1 MLSTLAHG
9 TSLGLSA
16 MAAILLV
23 VAACQFHTM
32 PSPLVAVSAP
42 GQHFVLTGAAVFL
55 AACVSSTVGFAFSA
69 IAAAMILHL
78 VPNTIEAVQ
87 IMMIASIG
95 IQAYS
100 VLALRQTICWKTC
113 LPFLVGG
120 ALTIPVGTYLLLTSS
135 PHIYALILGIGLAAY
150 GAYTL
155 VRRPFTIGVG
165 GPLANA
171 AVGALGGVTGP
182 LAAFPGAFVTIWCG
196 ARGWDKTVQR
206 SIYQPYILV
215 MQLLTLGALTVST
228 GQARFDPALLG
239 YAVPGIAGAFL
250 GMRVFRGMSDSQF
263 NKVVNVALV
272 ASGLA
277 LVINR

>member
-1 MLSTLAHG
+1 
-9 TSLGLSA
+9 
-16 MAAILLV
+16 
-23 VAACQFHTM
+23 
-32 PSPLVAVSAP
+32 VSEP
-42 GQHFVLTGAAVFL
+42 GQHFVLTWAAIFL

-87 IMMIASIG
+87 IMMVASIG
-95 IQAYS
+95 IQTYS
-100 VLALRQTICWKTC
+100 VVALRQTICWRTC
-113 LPFLVGG
+113 LPFLIGG

-135 PHIYALILGIGLAAY
+135 PHIYALIMGIGLAAY
-150 GAYTL
+150 GGYML
-155 VRRPFTIGVG
+155 VRRPFTVRAG
-165 GPLANA
+165 GIVANA
-171 AVGALGGVTGP
+171 LVGALGGVTGP

-228 GQARFDPALLG
+228 GQSRFDPALLG

-272 ASGLA
+272 LSGLA
-277 LVINR
+277 LMFNR

>member
-1 MLSTLAHG
+1 MLSALVHG
-9 TSLGLSA
+9 TSAGLSA
-16 MAAILLV
+16 VAAILLV
-23 VAACQFHTM
+23 AAACQFHAM
-32 PSPLVAVSAP
+32 PSPLVAVSEP
-42 GQHFVLTGAAVFL
+42 GQHFVLTWAAIFL

-78 VPNTIEAVQ
+78 VPNTVEAVQ
-87 IMMIASIG
+87 IMMVASIG

-100 VLALRQTICWKTC
+100 VVALRQTICWKTC
-113 LPFLVGG
+113 LPFLIGG

-135 PHIYALILGIGLAAY
+135 PHIYALIMGVSLAAY
-150 GAYTL
+150 GTYML
-155 VRRPFTIGVG
+155 VRRPFTIRAG
-165 GPLANA
+165 GIVANA
-171 AVGALGGVTGP
+171 AVGALGRVTGP
-182 LAAFPGAFVTIWCG
+182 LAAFPGAFVTIWCA

-215 MQLLTLGALTVST
+215 MQLLTLGVLAVST
-228 GQARFDPALLG
+228 GQSRFDPALLG
-239 YAVPGIAGAFL
+239 YAIPGIAGAFL

-277 LVINR
+277 LMFNK